1 MEDEKMRGKELEMM
15 NKRAERFW
23 DGNARRLAGDL
34 SLPERMLAPI
44 ADRLLALAE
53 LLLTWGV
60 PAGQEAA

>member
-1 MEDEKMRGKELEMM
+1 MM

-34 SLPERMLAPI
+34 SLPERMLSSI
-44 ADRLLALAE
+44 VDRLLALAE
-53 LLLTWGV
+53 LLLTWGL